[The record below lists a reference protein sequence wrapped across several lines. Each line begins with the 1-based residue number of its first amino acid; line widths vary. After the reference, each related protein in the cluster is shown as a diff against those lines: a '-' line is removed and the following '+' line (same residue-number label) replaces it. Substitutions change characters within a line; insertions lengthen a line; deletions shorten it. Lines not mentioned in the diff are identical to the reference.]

1 MSSTD
6 KNFSV
11 PQTPATSVA
20 SEPLED
26 CGGLPC
32 SSTLKRLYE
41 FLDRELSPEQL
52 HTIQAHLNA
61 CPECADVKDFELM
74 VREKMRS
81 SCAQQAP
88 EQLKVRLLQDV
99 QNFCAKANL

>member
-11 PQTPATSVA
+11 PQTPAASVA

-52 HTIQAHLNA
+52 RTVQTHLDA

-74 VREKMRS
+74 IVAG
-81 SCAQQAP
+81 CAEFLRQSEP
-88 EQLKVRLLQDV
+88 LNCPKLLSR
-99 QNFCAKANL
+99 